1 MNKFQAFIEKNHKYI
16 TILLLVL
23 IFFRTCD
30 SGSKSVAKKVKDLQE
45 EISDVKANMATK
57 NDLQIEGLK
66 AEKRMIQSTDRKM
79 LDVQRQ
85 SEIDREIKKL
95 EEK

>member
-1 MNKFQAFIEKNHKYI
+1 MNKIQAYIEKNHKYI
-16 TILLLVL
+16 IILLLVL

-30 SGSKSVAKKVKDLQE
+30 SGSKTVARRVKDLQS
-45 EISDVKANMATK
+45 EIGAVKATMVTK
-57 NDLQIEGLK
+57 ADLQIEGLK

-85 SEIDREIKKL
+85 SEIDREIKRL

>member
-30 SGSKSVAKKVKDLQE
+30 SGSKSIAKKVKDLQE

>member
-1 MNKFQAFIEKNHKYI
+1 
-16 TILLLVL
+16 LVL